1 MVQAKCSHRDAKV
14 KRRYY
19 DKNGHPRVKHAFLPC
34 RNAAARVDVYGK
46 GYCDE
51 HLSDGDF
58 GYDPGS
64 VDLDALLGS
73 LIEGN
78 KP

>member
-34 RNAAARVDVYGK
+34 RNAAARVDV
-46 GYCDE
+46 